1 MSSIEDFDPHAAW
14 LEDPYTH
21 EQVGEQS
28 LRRLQELWAQEE
40 DAADVFL
47 DAGDRS
53 PPSTITDEQPSVEPV
68 QPVSAEALAAMAP
81 DGQLLTELE
90 DIDPG
95 EVDEYYLV
103 EMAAGYQRITAW
115 ATAKLTRVAGELSR
129 RPLMNG
135 SGALP
140 SHVRSGN
147 MAADELAPRLGLSR
161 FAAQRIV
168 SNARAFENVFA
179 LTGQALATG
188 HIDARK
194 ATTIVSMLEDYPVEI
209 AVLVQDSVIDD
220 AGTQTHSQLLEALK
234 KAVIALSHDDA
245 DLFHARARARR
256 RVEHPR
262 QLPDGMACI
271 R

>member
-1 MSSIEDFDPHAAW
+1 
-14 LEDPYTH
+14 
-21 EQVGEQS
+21 
-28 LRRLQELWAQEE
+28 
-40 DAADVFL
+40 
-47 DAGDRS
+47 
-53 PPSTITDEQPSVEPV
+53 
-68 QPVSAEALAAMAP
+68 
-81 DGQLLTELE
+81 
-90 DIDPG
+90 
-95 EVDEYYLV
+95 LV
-103 EMAAGYQRITAW
+103 EMAAGYQRIAAW

-140 SHVRSGN
+140 SHVRGGN

-220 AGTQTHSQLLEALK
+220 AGTQTHSQL
-234 KAVIALSHDDA
+234 I
-245 DLFHARARARR
+245 
-256 RVEHPR
+256 
-262 QLPDGMACI
+262 
-271 R
+271 